1 MQVAAALSATA
12 VFVQGCVG
20 IAVEP
25 SGRKW
30 HLRSPEQ
37 SASESQSPA
46 HCPHPPAPHPSRPV
60 LVYPSTK
67 ERNAV
72 AAARRAKGE
81 AHLRSLIFVSVY
93 NVLTCDAASELV
105 FFWLEQ
111 IIQAAPRP
119 PTKLRVHQLGV
130 CIEERSSPCSGN
142 VGLSTLKGYLP
153 ATRKVPTTRVAI
165 HTTDLQI

>member
-1 MQVAAALSATA
+1 MLSATS

-37 SASESQSPA
+37 SASESQSPS
-46 HCPHPPAPHPSRPV
+46 HSPHPPVAHEPPV
-60 LVYPSTK
+60 TSVRAVPSTK